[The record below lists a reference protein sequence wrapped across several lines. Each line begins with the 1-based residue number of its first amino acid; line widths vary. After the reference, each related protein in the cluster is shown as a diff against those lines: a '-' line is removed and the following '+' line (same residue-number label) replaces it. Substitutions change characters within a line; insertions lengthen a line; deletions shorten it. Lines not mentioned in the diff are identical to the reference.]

1 VEPLNG
7 NQVDGQPPAGRVR
20 VLVVDDQE
28 PFLAATRAVLSR
40 IADVELAGEARSG
53 EEAIELA
60 ATLRPDLVLMDINMG
75 AVDGIEATRQI
86 VADAPQTFV
95 ILVST
100 YPLDDL
106 PPAARQ
112 SGARAYINK
121 DELSPAIV
129 RRLWEQGGDPAWS
142 PA

>member
-1 VEPLNG
+1 VEPLTG
-7 NQVDGQPPAGRVR
+7 KQIDDQAPAGRVR

-28 PFLAATRAVLSR
+28 PFLVASRAVLSR

-60 ATLRPDLVLMDINMG
+60 ASLHPDLVLMDINMG
-75 AVDGIEATRQI
+75 AVDGIEATRRI
-86 VADAPQTFV
+86 VADAPGTFV

-106 PPAARQ
+106 PPSARK
-112 SGARAYINK
+112 SGARAYVNK
-121 DELSPAIV
+121 DELSPSIV
-129 RRLWEQGGDPAWS
+129 RRLWEQGGDPAWL
-142 PA
+142 PG